1 LLKTRKR
8 TEEQPIKER
17 AREAY
22 GSLFDRRLLQ
32 KSVGIGK
39 TLLIVKSVL
48 AGLGLDLSARQPQYE
63 FSRRIVGR
71 PGEAKKRSAGLL
83 HECISMECK
92 ESVARALL

>member
-1 LLKTRKR
+1 M
-8 TEEQPIKER
+8 
-17 AREAY
+17 REAY

-71 PGEAKKRSAGLL
+71 PGEVKKKEVLVCFMNAYPWSAKNQLCVRFCEGLL
-83 HECISMECK
+83 
-92 ESVARALL
+92 